1 MTWVF
6 LVVGAQLIN
15 AFVAVADKYLVT
27 DERRMPKPFV
37 YAFYTSLVTAF
48 WLVIYFFGFIPSLR
62 DYGVPSFANVKMPT
76 LEVVALAFF
85 SAYTFFMA
93 IVSLYGTLKR
103 ADTSDVMPVV
113 GAVSAIST
121 FGLAVLFLGEYHSP
135 DFIWGIALLAIGTFL
150 VSHLRFTNNI
160 ALAAIHSGLFFA
172 LHYIAM
178 KGMFIATSFDDAF
191 FWSRVALVLFALS
204 WLLVPNYLEIIRS
217 QSKTTSR
224 HTGLMVFGN
233 KILAGVAAFMIL
245 KATDWGDVAAVQ
257 ALDGLKFVF
266 ILIIGLVFAGFL
278 PESVRE
284 KDRSFKTVVRKLLY
298 VTIILIGF
306 ILLFR

>member
-1 MTWVF
+1 MSWVF
-6 LVVGAQLIN
+6 LVVGAQAIN

-27 DERRMPKPFV
+27 DEKRMPKPFV

-48 WLVIYFFGFIPSLR
+48 WLVIYFLGFIPFFQN
-62 DYGVPSFANVKMPT
+62 YGVPSFYNIQVPT

-93 IVSLYGTLKR
+93 LVSLYGTLKR

-113 GAVSAIST
+113 GSVSAIST
-121 FGLAVLFLGEYHSP
+121 FGLSFLFLGTYHSP
-135 DFIWGIALLAIGTFL
+135 DFVWGIALLAIGTFL
-150 VSHLRFTNNI
+150 VSHLRFKSNI
-160 ALAAIHSGLFFA
+160 ALAALHSGIFFA

-178 KGMFIATSFDDAF
+178 KGMFIATNFDDAF

-204 WLLVPNYLEIIRS
+204 WLLVPNYLELIKE

-224 HTGLMVFGN
+224 HTGILVFGN
-233 KILAGVAAFMIL
+233 KILAGIAAFMIL
-245 KATDWGDVAAVQ
+245 KATDWGDVAVVQ

-266 ILIIGLVFAGFL
+266 ILLIGLFLGRFL
-278 PESVRE
+278 PDSVGE
-284 KDRSFKTVVRKLLY
+284 KDYSFKTLVRKMLY

>member
-1 MTWVF
+1 MSWVF
-6 LVVGAQLIN
+6 LVVGAQIIN

-27 DERRMPKPFV
+27 DEKRMPRPFV
-37 YAFYTSLVTAF
+37 YAFYTSIVTAF
-48 WLVIYFFGFIPSLR
+48 WLVIYLFGFVPSLR
-62 DYGVPSFANVKMPT
+62 DYGIPSLSNIQMPT

-93 IVSLYGTLKR
+93 LVSLYGTLKR

-121 FGLAVLFLGEYHSP
+121 FGLAFLFLGTYDSP
-135 DFIWGIALLAIGTFL
+135 DFVWGIALLAIGTFL
-150 VSHLRFTNNI
+150 VSHLRFTPNI

-191 FWSRVALVLFALS
+191 FWSRIALVLFALS
-204 WLLVPNYLEIIRS
+204 WLLVPNYLELIRE
-217 QSKTTSR
+217 QSRSTTKK
-224 HTGLMVFGN
+224 TGLMVFSN
-233 KILAGVAAFMIL
+233 KILAGIASFMIL
-245 KATDWGDVAAVQ
+245 KATDWGDVAVVQ

-266 ILIIGLVFAGFL
+266 ILLIGLIFARFL
-278 PESVRE
+278 PESVGE
-284 KDRSFKTVVRKLLY
+284 KDRSFKTIVRKLLY
-298 VTIILIGF
+298 VSIILIGF
-306 ILLFR
+306 FLLFK